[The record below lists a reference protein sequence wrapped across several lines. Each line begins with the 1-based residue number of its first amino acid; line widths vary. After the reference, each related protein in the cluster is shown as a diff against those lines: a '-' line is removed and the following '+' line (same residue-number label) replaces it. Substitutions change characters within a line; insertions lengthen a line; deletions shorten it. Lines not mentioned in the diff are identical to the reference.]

1 MEERNKM
8 SDIHRIIMN
17 YWKMTTTGDFSNEE
31 DEKSYTQGVL
41 DEINEIVNLLPIHD
55 VSDSEKITI
64 SKNEYE
70 WLKKCEK
77 DLNSIDFSL

>member
-1 MEERNKM
+1 MEERNKI
-8 SDIHRIIMN
+8 SEIHKIVMN
-17 YWKMTTTGDFSNEE
+17 YWNMTTTSNFSNEE

-41 DEINEIVNLLPIHD
+41 DEINEIVNLLPIRD

-64 SKNEYE
+64 PKKEYE